1 MNTHLLTKATVWTA
15 DATDF
20 DENDGAVWSFVWH
33 GYHTINVLLDG
44 VEIDCFSCYDDNGNY
59 PTAAVVEALIQ
70 DYLNFSVRC

>member
-1 MNTHLLTKATVWTA
+1 MKTHPLTKAIIWTA

-33 GYHTINVLLDG
+33 GHHTINVLLDG
-44 VEIDCFSCYDDNGNY
+44 VEIDCFSYYDDNGHP
-59 PTAAVVEALIQ
+59 PTAEVVETLIQ